1 MIIYRGFV
9 DNVKNIIVDCDALI
23 LPSHRE
29 GLSRSIQESMSV
41 GRPVIGSNCTGNK
54 DIIKTGYNGYLF
66 KIKNSRDLS
75 NKILKF
81 CNLSKDDRIKFSQKC

>member
-1 MIIYRGFV
+1 
-9 DNVKNIIVDCDALI
+9 
-23 LPSHRE
+23 
-29 GLSRSIQESMSV
+29 MSV

-81 CNLSKDDRIKFSQKC
+81 CNLSKDDRIKFSQNARETAKRLFDENKIINEYLKVIDNQ